1 MKVYAVLNHKGGV
14 GKSTIATHI
23 AAHYANK
30 KKKVLLG
37 DFDVQ
42 RSSFNW
48 LRLRP
53 NSVATINYWEINNGK
68 LAIPPEDTDVVV
80 IDAPAGC
87 RGQDLKNL
95 LLLTDKIIIPL
106 QPGIFDI
113 LSTKG
118 FLNDLAEI
126 ISEEDLVDD
135 IDICIIGNAIIP
147 KTDSTNELLKYIRS
161 TGLDNPCNIRQEQIY
176 KHLTANGLTLF
187 DAKNSAFAKEKR
199 VWKPLISWL
208 DSEENLDDFDDST
221 YNDEVDTDGEDI
233 KAQDVAPIIAK
244 N

>member
-23 AAHYANK
+23 AAYYANK

-53 NSVATINYWEINNGK
+53 NSVPTINYWEIQDGK
-68 LAIPPEDTDVVV
+68 LAVPPEDTDIIV

-87 RGQDLKNL
+87 RGKDLKNL
-95 LLLTDKIIIPL
+95 LILTNKIIIPL

-126 ISEEDLVDD
+126 ICEEELHDEIEISIV
-135 IDICIIGNAIIP
+135 GNGIIP
-147 KTDSTNELLKYIRS
+147 KTEATNELLKYIRS

-187 DAKNSAFAKEKR
+187 DAKNTAFSKEKR
-199 VWKPLISWL
+199 VWKPLIAWL
-208 DSEENLDDFDDST
+208 DSDASLEEFGDSEDTEYDDLEETKKST
-221 YNDEVDTDGEDI
+221 EKVN
-233 KAQDVAPIIAK
+233 
-244 N
+244 

>member
-1 MKVYAVLNHKGGV
+1 MKVYSILNHKGGV

-23 AAHYANK
+23 AAYYANK

-48 LRLRP
+48 LRIRP
-53 NSVATINYWEINNGK
+53 NSVPKINYWEIKDSK
-68 LAIPPEDTDVVV
+68 LAMPPEDTDVVV

-87 RGQDLKNL
+87 RGQDLKNI

-106 QPGIFDI
+106 QPGLFDI
-113 LSTKG
+113 ISTKG

-126 ISEEDLVDD
+126 ISEEDLVDE
-135 IDICIIGNAIIP
+135 IDISIVGNVIIP

-161 TGLDNPCNIRQEQIY
+161 TGLNNPCNIRQEQIY

-187 DAKNSAFAKEKR
+187 DAKTSAFTKEKR

-208 DSEENLDDFDDST
+208 DSDSGDDLPDDEIEN
-221 YNDEVDTDGEDI
+221 EVDMIEEPSKETT
-233 KAQDVAPIIAK
+233 
-244 N
+244 